1 MDFGIIVLA
10 IIQGITEFL
19 PVSSSAHLIIFRDLF
34 GIGTS
39 MSGDIA
45 IVFDVALHFGTLLA
59 ILVYFFKDWLNIIV
73 KGFTKPKEDGK
84 LLWYL
89 VAATIPAALMGVLF
103 EDKIDELVRGNF
115 CIIGAALI
123 IMGIVLYIADAKSE
137 RTREIKDI
145 TLKDALIIGCSQ
157 VFALIPGFSR
167 SGTTITAERFLK
179 IDRKDSAKF
188 SFYLSAPVVAGGFLL
203 HIIKSES
210 RALILD
216 NLLPFGIGIIVSFI
230 IGLLCIKFLLQYL
243 NKHSYKVFM
252 IYRVLMGILVIVLAL
267 IRG

>member
-1 MDFGIIVLA
+1 MDFGIIILA
-10 IIQGITEFL
+10 IIQGLTEFL

-34 GIGTS
+34 HIGTS
-39 MSGDIA
+39 MSGDLA

-59 ILVYFFKDWLNIIV
+59 ILVYFFKDFLNMIV
-73 KGFTKPKEDGK
+73 KGFTKPKEEGR

-89 VAATIPAALMGVLF
+89 VAATIPAALAGVLF
-103 EDKIDELVRGNF
+103 EDAIDSMIRGNF
-115 CIIGAALI
+115 FIIAASLI

-137 RTREIKDI
+137 KNRHVEDI

-157 VFALIPGFSR
+157 VLALIPGFSR

-179 IDRKDSAKF
+179 IDRKDAAKF

-203 HIIKSES
+203 QLIKSES
-210 RALILD
+210 RSLIFS
-216 NLLPFGIGIIVSFI
+216 NLLPFGVGILISFV
-230 IGLLCIKFLLQYL
+230 IGLLCIKFLLSYL

-252 IYRVLMGILVIVLAL
+252 IYRVLMGILVILFVLL
-267 IRG
+267 K

>member
-1 MDFGIIVLA
+1 MDFGIIILA
-10 IIQGITEFL
+10 IVQGITEFL

-34 GIGTS
+34 HIGTS

-59 ILVYFFKDWLNIIV
+59 ILVFFFKDFLNMVV
-73 KGFTKPKEDGK
+73 KGFTKPKGEGK

-89 VAATIPAALMGVLF
+89 VAATIPAAIMGVLF
-103 EDKIDELVRGNF
+103 EDAIDSLVRDNLL
-115 CIIGAALI
+115 IIGVSLI
-123 IMGIVLYIADAKSE
+123 VMGIVLYFADAKSE
-137 RTREIKDI
+137 QTKTIKDL
-145 TLKDALIIGCSQ
+145 TLKDAIIVGCAQ

-179 IDRKDSAKF
+179 MERRDSATF

-210 RALILD
+210 RALIMA
-216 NLLPFGIGIIVSFI
+216 NLLPFGIGILVSFFM
-230 IGLLCIKFLLQYL
+230 GLLCIKFLLQYL
-243 NKHSYKVFM
+243 NKHSYKAFM
-252 IYRVLMGILVIVLAL
+252 IYRVLMGLLVIVLTL
-267 IRG
+267 IGR

>member
-1 MDFGIIVLA
+1 MDLGIIILA
-10 IIQGITEFL
+10 IIQGLTEFL

-34 GIGTS
+34 HIGTS

-59 ILVYFFKDWLNIIV
+59 ILVYFFKDWINIIV
-73 KGFTKPKEDGK
+73 KGFTKPKTEGK

-89 VAATIPAALMGVLF
+89 VAATIPAAVVGVLF
-103 EDKIDELVRGNF
+103 EDTIDELVRGNF
-115 CIIGAALI
+115 IVIGLALI
-123 IMGIVLYIADAKSE
+123 IMGIVLYLADAKSE
-137 RTREIKDI
+137 RTRTIKDI
-145 TLKDALIIGCSQ
+145 TLKDALIIGSSQ

-179 IDRKDSAKF
+179 MDRTEAAKF
-188 SFYLSAPVVAGGFLL
+188 SFFLSAPVVGGGFLL

-210 RALILD
+210 RALIFG
-216 NLLPFGIGIIVSFI
+216 NLLPFGVGILVSFI
-230 IGLLCIKFLLQYL
+230 IGLLCINFLLQYL

-252 IYRVLMGILVIVLAL
+252 IYRLLMGTLVIILAL
-267 IRG
+267 FRG